1 MAEAECAVFCSGPLS
16 CRNARSR
23 GIVEQGLSIS
33 SSVAG
38 VRFSDVPCR
47 LPTPIVSDRFAQGP
61 EACGSL
67 LWLILRL
74 FPRLKNGA
82 SGKLVVMNELGYA
95 FFAQLRPTGRNCIGA
110 DGDSGGRY
118 RAGLYFSGRPATK
131 DSAMMTSPAQTR
143 GVISFGPFELIASE
157 RLLTNQGVPVD
168 LGGRAF
174 DILVALASRPNEAVS
189 KKDLLAWVWPDA
201 TVEESSLR
209 FHIGSVRRALGDG
222 EQGARYIA
230 TLPGRGYCF
239 VAPISRSS
247 DEDSAPAP
255 LVDAIPHGN
264 LPNPLIRMVGR
275 TDDVLLLS
283 AQLTAARFM
292 TIVGAGGVGKTTVAV
307 AVGHHLIEAFAG
319 AVLFVDLGMLSDPAS
334 VPTAV
339 ASMLGLSIQ
348 SDNPTP
354 SIVAYLRNKRILLI
368 LDTCEHLVEAVA
380 ALALSIFTAAPHV
393 HILATSRETLR
404 VEGEHVYKLGPLA
417 CPPDDP
423 SLTAAAT
430 QAFPA
435 IQLFVERAVA
445 SGTRLEFGDAETIII
460 AAICRRLDGAAL
472 AIELAARRVEAYG
485 LQQTAA
491 LLNQRLTLLWRGQR
505 SAPPRQQTLQATL
518 DWSYRL
524 LSELERKVLRRLAV
538 FVGYFSIDAALA
550 VIASATVDQPLVF
563 GTIDS
568 LVAKSMVAT
577 RPLGAV
583 IRYRLLDTT
592 RAYAL
597 ATTLDDADLAARHAT
612 YYQRWLEQTRTDWP
626 TLSNAAERAPHLD
639 GLHNV
644 RAALE
649 WCFGVNGDA
658 EIGVGLAAAAAPV
671 FLAMSLLTDCQRW
684 SERAILA
691 LNDAARATREEMH
704 LQAAL
709 GISSMYTRG
718 NTEEARLALNRSLA
732 IAEERDDLLNQVQLL
747 GPLYSFHLRTGDFQT
762 ALRYAMRG
770 SAISETLGDVGAVAL
785 AHSLLGISLHL
796 TGDLGRARAEL
807 EAALEHRSGS
817 HWAGTIYRG
826 FDHHNWAGIV
836 LARTLWLQGH
846 PAQAVEQAR
855 RTVRDAARLEH
866 PVTLAFVLNWAVS
879 VFHWTGDLESAEEL
893 TDWLISHAESHSLAP
908 YLAVGRGYKGE
919 LTIRRGDPKGGV
931 ESLQSCLT
939 ELHALRY
946 EVLTTAFNISLVEG
960 LAAIGRYA
968 DGMILIDQTIQ
979 LVEAN
984 GELTYMP
991 ELLRVKGGL
1000 FLSLPEHS
1008 DEDAEMCFKRSLE
1021 LSRHQT
1027 ARAWELRSAVDL
1039 ATLLAGQGRS
1049 MSARTLLQP
1058 VFEQFVEGS
1067 NTADLKAAERLLV
1080 SFS

>member
-1 MAEAECAVFCSGPLS
+1 MSWDTLFPL
-16 CRNARSR
+16 N
-23 GIVEQGLSIS
+23 
-33 SSVAG
+33 
-38 VRFSDVPCR
+38 
-47 LPTPIVSDRFAQGP
+47 FAQGG
-61 EACGSL
+61 ENCCV
-67 LWLILRL
+67 
-74 FPRLKNGA
+74 GA
-82 SGKLVVMNELGYA
+82 
-95 FFAQLRPTGRNCIGA
+95 R
-110 DGDSGGRY
+110 GDSGSLYG
-118 RAGLYFSGRPATK
+118 AGGFGGWPETK
-131 DSAMMTSPAQTR
+131 DGAMMTSTTQTS
-143 GVISFGPFELIASE
+143 GVISFGPFELIAHE
-157 RLLTNQGVPVD
+157 RLLTNQGVPIE

-174 DILVALASRPNEAVS
+174 DILVALASKPNEAVS
-189 KKDLLAWVWPDA
+189 KKDLLARVWPDA

-209 FHIGSVRRALGDG
+209 FHIASVRRALGDG

-239 VAPISRSS
+239 VAPISHSS
-247 DEDSAPAP
+247 HDGGASAA
-255 LVDAIPHGN
+255 LVDAAPHGN
-264 LPNPLIRMVGR
+264 LPNPLMRMVGR
-275 TDDVLLLS
+275 ADDVILLS
-283 AQLTAARFM
+283 AQLTAARFV
-292 TIVGAGGVGKTTVAV
+292 TIVGAGGIGKTTVAV
-307 AVGHHLIEAFAG
+307 AVGHHLVEAFAG
-319 AVLFVDLGMLSDPAS
+319 AVLFVDLGMLSDPAL
-334 VPTAV
+334 VTTAV
-339 ASMLGLSIQ
+339 GSMLGLSIQ

-354 SIVAYLRNKRILLI
+354 NLVAYLKNKRLLLI

-380 ALALSIFTAAPHV
+380 ALASSIFTTAPHV

-423 SLTAAAT
+423 NLTAADT

-445 SGTRLEFGDAETIII
+445 SGARLEFGDTETIII
-460 AAICRRLDGAAL
+460 AAICRSLDGAAL

-491 LLNQRLTLLWRGQR
+491 LLNQQLTLLWRGQR
-505 SAPPRQQTLQATL
+505 SAPPRQHTLQATL
-518 DWSYRL
+518 DWSYKL

-538 FVGYFSIDAALA
+538 FVGYFTIDAALA
-550 VIASATVDQPLVF
+550 VVTSATVDQPLIF
-563 GTIDS
+563 GSIDS

-597 ATTLDDADLAARHAT
+597 AIRLDDADRADLSARHAT
-612 YYQRWLEQTRTDWP
+612 YYQRWLEQTGADWP

-639 GLHNV
+639 GLYNV

-649 WCFGVNGDA
+649 WCFGVNGNV
-658 EIGVGLAAAAAPV
+658 EIGVGLASAAASV

-691 LNDAARATREEMH
+691 LNDAARAARDEMH

-747 GPLYSFHLRTGDFQT
+747 GPLYSFHLRTGDFNT

-770 SAISETLGDVGAVAL
+770 STISETLGEPGAIAL

-807 EAALEHRSGS
+807 EAALEHGSGS
-817 HWAGTIYRG
+817 NWAGTIYRG

-846 PAQAVEQAR
+846 PAQAVDQAR

-879 VFHWTGDLESAEEL
+879 VFHWTGDLESADEL

-919 LTIRRGDPKGGV
+919 LAIRRGDPKGGV
-931 ESLQSCLT
+931 ESLQSCLK
-939 ELHALRY
+939 ELHTLRY
-946 EVLTTAFNISLVEG
+946 EVLTTAFNISLAEG

-968 DGMILIDQTIQ
+968 EGMILIEETIRS
-979 LVEAN
+979 VEAN

-1000 FLSLPEHS
+1000 LLSLP
-1008 DEDAEMCFKRSLE
+1008 DRGGEDAEMCFKQSLD
-1021 LSRHQT
+1021 LSRHQA

-1039 ATLLAGQGRS
+1039 AALLAGQGRS
-1049 MSARTLLQP
+1049 MSGRALLQP
-1058 VFEQFVEGS
+1058 IFEHFVEGS
-1067 NTADLKAAERLLV
+1067 NTADLRAAESLLI